1 MIKIY
6 HKTIKDKE
14 LNTLDSFKIGSWIY
28 AEDPSEEELESLSKD
43 FSLDFGLLKD
53 AIDPYEVPRL
63 EIDSGK
69 CYVFTR
75 VPHQPEKRVSTAPFL
90 IAVGE
95 NFVIT
100 VSKEPLSFFKRF
112 IESQIPFATTQKTKF
127 FLQIFSEITAAYN
140 HQLTSISRNVRGV
153 GVQLENISNKEIVQF
168 ITFESILNDFLAA
181 LIPTNAVLN
190 NLLSGSSAGK
200 TLELYEEDKELIEDL
215 FLGNNQLIELCKA
228 NLQTI
233 VNIREACAT
242 IMTNNLNRVI
252 KLLAALTIIITVPT
266 TIINF
271 YSMNVALPFAHSPW
285 AFWFIITVTL
295 VIASVLLGIFI
306 KKKWL

>member
-6 HKTIKDKE
+6 HKTIKDNE
-14 LNTLDSFKIGSWIY
+14 LNTLDSFKVGSWIY
-28 AEDPSEEELESLSKD
+28 VEDPSEEELESLSKN
-43 FSLDFGLLKD
+43 FSLDLGLLKD

-63 EIDSGK
+63 EIDNDK
-69 CYVFTR
+69 CYVFAR
-75 VPHQPEKRVSTAPFL
+75 APHQRGKMVSTAPFM

-100 VSKEPLSFFKRF
+100 VSKEPLPFFKKF
-112 IESQIPFATTQKTKF
+112 IDSQIAFTTTQKTKF

-140 HQLTSISRNVRGV
+140 HQLTNISRNVRSV
-153 GVQLENISNKEIVQF
+153 GVQLENIDNKEIVQF
-168 ITFESILNDFLAA
+168 IAFESILNDFLAA
-181 LIPTNAVLN
+181 LIPANAVLN

-215 FLGNNQLIELCKA
+215 FLGNNQLIGLCKA
-228 NLQTI
+228 NLKTI
-233 VNIREACAT
+233 TNIRETCAT

-252 KLLAALTIIITVPT
+252 KLLTALTIIITVPT
-266 TIINF
+266 IIINF
-271 YSMNVALPFAHSPW
+271 YSMNVALPFAHSPL

-295 VIASVLLGIFI
+295 TMALVLLGIFI

>member
-14 LNTLDSFKIGSWIY
+14 LNTLDNFKVGSWIY

-43 FSLDFGLLKD
+43 FALDFGLLKD

-63 EIDSGK
+63 EIDNNK
-69 CYVFTR
+69 FYVFAR
-75 VPHQPEKRVSTAPFL
+75 APHQPEKRVSTAPFL
-90 IAVGE
+90 TAIGE

-100 VSKEPLSFFKRF
+100 VSKEPLSFFKKF
-112 IESQIPFATTQKTKF
+112 IESQLPFATTQKTKF
-127 FLQIFSEITAAYN
+127 FLQIFSEITSAYN
-140 HQLTSISRNVRGV
+140 HQLTNISRNVRGV
-153 GVQLENISNKEIVQF
+153 GVQLENIGNKEIVQF

-181 LIPTNAVLN
+181 LIPANAVLN

-228 NLQTI
+228 NLKTI
-233 VNIREACAT
+233 TNIREACAT

-252 KLLAALTIIITVPT
+252 KLLTALTIIITVPT

-271 YSMNVALPFAHSPW
+271 YSMNVALPFARSPL

-295 VIASVLLGIFI
+295 AIASVLLGIFI

>member
-1 MIKIY
+1 V
-6 HKTIKDKE
+6 
-14 LNTLDSFKIGSWIY
+14 GSWIY

-43 FSLDFGLLKD
+43 FALDFGLLKD

-63 EIDSGK
+63 EIDNNK

-75 VPHQPEKRVSTAPFL
+75 APHQPEKRVSTAPFL
-90 IAVGE
+90 TAIGE

-100 VSKEPLSFFKRF
+100 VSKEPLSFFKKF
-112 IESQIPFATTQKTKF
+112 IESQLPFATTQKTKF
-127 FLQIFSEITAAYN
+127 FLQIFSEITSAYN
-140 HQLTSISRNVRGV
+140 HQLTNISRNVRGV
-153 GVQLENISNKEIVQF
+153 GVQLENIGNKEIVQF

-181 LIPTNAVLN
+181 LIPANAVLN

-228 NLQTI
+228 NLKTI
-233 VNIREACAT
+233 TNIREACAT

-252 KLLAALTIIITVPT
+252 KLLTALTIIITVPT

-271 YSMNVALPFAHSPW
+271 YSMNVALPFARSPL

-295 VIASVLLGIFI
+295 AIASVLLGIFI